1 MSMDKEKLENT
12 NNQLETENESKVSKE
27 DKSEKGEE
35 NLKSKDETI
44 EKLTPEEEI
53 EKLKDK
59 LARAFAE
66 MENQRRRYEKE
77 KDDAFEYGGFAFAR
91 EALNLLDNLERSKIS
106 LENDDTL
113 KNTDTLKKVIEHF
126 DIINEDML
134 SIFKKNNIEP
144 IKSINEKLDPNL
156 HQAMMEIEDDSKEQG
171 TILQEIQKGFMMKDR
186 LLRPSLVGVS
196 KKKVEKESE
205 DDKKDKENKEK
216 KDKN

>member
-205 DDKKDKENKEK
+205 DDKKDKENEEK
-216 KDKN
+216 KNKN